1 MLPKFIDN
9 AREDS
14 LTASVFSHLLHLTS
28 EQFWRILS
36 RACYTNNLPD
46 CPGEPQLIA
55 WPNWNPAGTGNS
67 DRVIPDLFIR
77 FKTFD
82 LIIEAKIA
90 DDGTQDPEQW
100 RRELIAYTNEFGKEK
115 RSVRMIALGGIHSE
129 NDVEIRQKWS
139 ESTAESGGAS
149 GETHTFICIVHM
161 CRWRSI
167 LIECQRLKMELEVA
181 NKQMPTSRTL
191 ADIRIL
197 NDLIA
202 FFATH
207 RYTAL
212 RWFKDF
218 NFKSILLDPSVDSDQ
233 HHFRNVSRQFQRS

>member
-14 LTASVFSHLLHLTS
+14 LTAAVFSHLLHLTS

-36 RACYTNNLPD
+36 RACYTKKLPD
-46 CPGEPQLIA
+46 YPGEPLLNA
-55 WPNWNPAGTGNS
+55 WPNWKPAETGNS
-67 DRVIPDLFIR
+67 DRVIPDLFMR

-90 DDGTQDPEQW
+90 DHGTQDRSQW
-100 RRELIAYTNEFGKEK
+100 QRELIAYTNEFGKEK
-115 RSVRMIALGGIHSE
+115 RPVRMIALGGIHSE
-129 NDVEIRQKWS
+129 SDEQLHHQWH
-139 ESTAESGGAS
+139 ESTPESGGVS
-149 GETHTFICIVHM
+149 GETHHFNCTVHM
-161 CRWRSI
+161 CRWSTV
-167 LIECQRLKMELEVA
+167 LLECQRLKRELEET
-181 NKQMPTSRTL
+181 NKHTPTSRTS

-202 FFATH
+202 FFAAH
-207 RYTAL
+207 GYAAL

-218 NFKSILLDPSVDSDQ
+218 DFKSNLLTPSVDSERQ
-233 HHFRNVSRQFQRS
+233 LFRNSSLQFQ